1 MIYTE
6 KKNPIYDTKTSSKPH
21 TPYAIQ
27 MEVGR
32 LKRVEVTGSWRG
44 EFTAAWRSQRGSA
57 SLLHLLS
64 VHFLRHGKS
73 SLNKTSLHF
82 LVCKRFLADP
92 DQEFWVVNH
101 FETLNSLGLL
111 LFSLPSVQGDQ
122 QTKAPL
128 PVHSAFYTLRALS
141 KTVCVSRVSLFK

>member
-1 MIYTE
+1 
-6 KKNPIYDTKTSSKPH
+6 
-21 TPYAIQ
+21 

-128 PVHSAFYTLRALS
+128 PVHSLLSTPCALS
-141 KTVCVSRVSLFK
+141 PRLCV

>member
-1 MIYTE
+1 
-6 KKNPIYDTKTSSKPH
+6 
-21 TPYAIQ
+21 

-128 PVHSAFYTLRALS
+128 PVHSLLSTPCALS
-141 KTVCVSRVSLFK
+141 PRLCVCLVSLSLNQSLNLN